1 MVVMKK
7 QKTINMD
14 ICRLLAAFMI
24 VAIHVYPFE
33 NISPQLDYFFTRVI
47 FRIAVPF
54 FLMLTGYFLI
64 PKMLKDKQMLI
75 KYTKKIVKLYL
86 ISMLIYLPINIYM
99 GYFQQFNLFNF
110 IKDILFDGTFYHLW
124 YFPAL
129 LLGLWLN
136 YIIFTKGK
144 QKIIF
149 PLILL
154 LFLIG
159 LLGDSYYGFISKISV
174 LRSFYDCLFY
184 FFDYT
189 RNGFFY
195 TPIFLYIG
203 YAIYSTD
210 RILSAKKKIFL
221 LLVNLILMGIEG
233 MLLYQFKI
241 PRHTSMYFF
250 LIPTA
255 YFLFSFLR
263 EREWK
268 RNKKVCHMA
277 TWLYILHP
285 LFIVFI
291 RFLFKHF
298 HLQMI
303 IENSLIYYFIVILS
317 TLVFICIIEEI
328 IKLSS
333 LFMTFGDKAVNK

>member
-1 MVVMKK
+1 MEK
-7 QKTINMD
+7 QNAINMD

-33 NISPQLDYFFTRVI
+33 TISPQLDYFFTRVI

-64 PKMLKDKQMLI
+64 PKMLKDKRILI
-75 KYTKKIVKLYL
+75 RYTKKIVKLYM
-86 ISMLIYLPINIYM
+86 ISMLIYLPLNIYM
-99 GYFQQFNLFNF
+99 GYFHQFSLFNF
-110 IKDILFDGTFYHLW
+110 IKDIFFDGTFYHLW

-129 LLGLWLN
+129 LLGLWIN
-136 YIIFTKGK
+136 YAILTKKK
-144 QKIIF
+144 QKISF
-149 PLILL
+149 LLILL

-159 LLGDSYYGFISKISV
+159 LLGDSYYGVISKISV

-203 YAIYSTD
+203 YVIYCTD
-210 RILSAKKKIFL
+210 RTLSVKKNFSL
-221 LLVNLILMGIEG
+221 LLVSLILMGIEG
-233 MLLYQFKI
+233 MILYQFKI

-285 LFIVFI
+285 LFIVLI
-291 RFLFKHF
+291 RFLFKIF
-298 HLQMI
+298 RLQVI
-303 IENSLIYYFIVILS
+303 IENSLIYYFIVVLS
-317 TLVFICIIEEI
+317 TLIFICIIEKI
-328 IKLSS
+328 IKRRE
-333 LFMTFGDKAVNK
+333 